1 MATAAL
7 TSASAKFATFDGLRA
22 ARSDRSTV
30 VASAAPTAGAS
41 PSLGRVQAT
50 ATRLREC
57 VPASLVRMSRVHG
70 CRPQPVQAP
79 AAGAA
84 KRSKVEIY
92 KEESDYLRY
101 PLIDDLKNDLPNVS
115 AASEQ
120 VRQRRLRA
128 GASALPRIRRA
139 SRSSAPC
146 LPFLVR
152 IRALSV
158 LPTALPPLIKFHGS
172 YMQDDREA
180 RQGGGGRAYQFMMRT
195 RQPGGKVH
203 NRLYLAMDGPR
214 RPVRL
219 RHAPPHHAPDLPGA
233 LRLTTRQTF
242 ELHGVLK
249 ANLKEVFATVIK
261 SMGSTLGACGD
272 LNRNVL
278 APEVP
283 FVDRPAYRYCQE
295 YADKIAALLE
305 PQSGAYYDVWLD
317 GEKVLTAEAPADVEE
332 ARADNR
338 FGTNIEGS
346 AEPIY
351 GTQYLPRKFKVAIT
365 VPGDN
370 SVDLLTN
377 DLGLVVLC
385 DDATGQLQGFNIYVS
400 TVLRAPQGG
409 RVGVLNSCAGRGAAG
424 IGAHSWN
431 GMGPRWAAAWGGRTA
446 TSRRSR
452 GWPEPLGYV
461 AAEDVLYAV
470 KAIVATQRDYGRRD
484 DRKQARLKYL
494 IRDWGI
500 DRFRT
505 VTEQYFGKQFP
516 ALCARLAVLTPSP
529 APPHPPSVLSLAHYR
544 VGDGR
549 LYYGLHIENG
559 RIKGEAKKALRAVIE
574 KYNLPVR
581 ISANQNLMLCDV
593 RKAWRPRITQE
604 LAAVGIL
611 GKQYVD
617 PLNLT
622 AMACP
627 ALPLCG
633 LAITEAERGL
643 PSVLKRIRAML
654 DKVGE
659 GDAAVG
665 LRQQQ
670 AHSLVVRMT
679 GCPNGCARPYVA
691 ELGFVG
697 DGANSYQL
705 WLGGTPNQT
714 VLARVFLERV
724 KVGELEAVL
733 EPLFAMWKA
742 HGHKAESFGDFT
754 NRVVSA
760 AAGGFEAM
768 KEYMGTYTA
777 PIGRQRGMA
786 RRITV
791 DDELAGKLQE
801 VATQRGTTV
810 AKVTPS
816 GTMEK
821 RRPVRC
827 SHALRVCT
835 IMWCC
840 RHSRQQNALVAPA
853 HTHAIM
859 KAVAINRLYAWSPP
873 HSDPPLTRHAARPLA
888 CPPIIIPLP
897 VCCGSSSQEGETWAS
912 VAHGH
917 MLPNPEWGMGGEGPL
932 AWPASHS
939 PLSPRPASK
948 DFPFSVPLVR
958 PSARVNP
965 HPRRPCHPRIP
976 SVRHDER
983 QSGGGGG
990 RPQVDK
996 AADFANYFCTYAY
1009 LYHQKDMLSDRVRM
1023 NAYRDAVMKNK
1034 AHFVDKQ
1041 LSPSSPPPPSF
1052 LAPHPPTPRALPPHL
1067 LPVLAVPTLP
1077 VLACPRSPRNA
1088 ATTIPGT
1095 LKPCHLCAPH
1105 PLRPH
1110 KLFRAASRPIRHLLS
1125 LPNPS
1130 PPTTVLPRAPQVV
1143 LDVARATRH
1152 SRHLG
1157 GAGGRAAACTPVEA
1171 TDMAQHAETLAR
1183 ANGVAE
1189 RVTVLQGAWRMFSCP
1204 RKGVGAAGLLFPSHA
1219 RMWVAPV
1226 HSSLWEG
1233 RMGEFRSSM
1242 GDWRSFVRGTREDY
1256 GVDMAVLDQTYEAEQ
1271 QKYFLQVIISP
1282 PPSPC
1287 SLSPS
1292 PLLAFSFP
1300 HSSLPVP
1307 FSPVPLAHSLLDAP
1321 SRPLSFAHSLALT
1334 PTLTPL
1340 RLLLNSSLAPRLV
1353 SHLLPAVP
1361 CSTHALPHPVPPAP
1375 CQTGCWESLY
1385 PSQVLGRPVMIR
1397 EIDCATATVADV
1409 EEVKAHFTTRA
1420 FAADKAVNAIG
1431 GWFDVLFK
1439 GSATDPTEHEVQLT
1453 TAPSVDE
1460 GTHWGQQ
1467 VFLLAHPL
1475 HVREGDEVS
1484 GAMHIRRSKKNHR
1497 LMDVDLQLQCQH
1509 TDGSRSPN
1517 TIAAYFIE

>member
-1 MATAAL
+1 M
-7 TSASAKFATFDGLRA
+7 A
-22 ARSDRSTV
+22 ARHLLDTNSILCRCPC
-30 VASAAPTAGAS
+30 ASR
-41 PSLGRVQAT
+41 PSHAFIFLSA
-50 ATRLREC
+50 LREC

-158 LPTALPPLIKFHGS
+158 LPTALPP
-172 YMQDDREA
+172 DDREA

-203 NRLYLAMDGPR
+203 NRLYLAMD
-214 RPVRL
+214 
-219 RHAPPHHAPDLPGA
+219 DLADQFGSGT

-242 ELHGVLK
+242 QVRSASLRARPSRGIQARTLRAAANMPPAISAQHLPTPISPPPSPHPHPPCVRAQLHGVLK

-317 GEKVLTAEAPADVEE
+317 GEKVRGGGMEGRAHGRLLLSLVSTCLPVASCTSHFPVPHPLPSAVWLALSNNLPPRHGSHPPSPRQVLTAEAPADVEE

-400 TVLRAPQGG
+400 TVLRAPQGFG
-409 RVGVLNSCAGRGAAG
+409 FGFRDFGVGFRREEGAW
-424 IGAHSWN
+424 SWWDQAAVWECFN
-431 GMGPRWAAAWGGRTA
+431 TTSSSNPAPFAVPLPAFSLPPLRPPARPWQVGGGMGRSHRNEQTEPRLA
-446 TSRRSR
+446 
-452 GWPEPLGYV
+452 EPLGYV

-484 DRKQARLKYL
+484 DRKQVGGGWGRRGFMGKRWGGEGGRRGVRGQGCGMLQAWMEEGNGRGALIILAVVAFTTRIPSLFRPSTLCHVLLPASPPIRRTLPLPSPLRAQARLKYL

-505 VTEQYFGKQFP
+505 VTEQYFGKQFQP
-516 ALCARLAVLTPSP
+516 FRPLPEWQSKPYVGWGEQVSRAALSEQSTCCAVLCC
-529 APPHPPSVLSLAHYR
+529 AVLCCA
-544 VGDGR
+544 GDGR

-654 DKVGE
+654 DKVG
-659 GDAAVG
+659 

-754 NRVVSA
+754 NRV
-760 AAGGFEAM
+760 GFEAM

-801 VATQRGTTV
+801 VAMQRGTTV
-810 AKVTPS
+810 AKVTR
-816 GTMEK
+816 E
-821 RRPVRC
+821 
-827 SHALRVCT
+827 ALL
-835 IMWCC
+835 
-840 RHSRQQNALVAPA
+840 Q
-853 HTHAIM
+853 
-859 KAVAINRLYAWSPP
+859 
-873 HSDPPLTRHAARPLA
+873 
-888 CPPIIIPLP
+888 
-897 VCCGSSSQEGETWAS
+897 
-912 VAHGH
+912 
-917 MLPNPEWGMGGEGPL
+917 
-932 AWPASHS
+932 
-939 PLSPRPASK
+939 
-948 DFPFSVPLVR
+948 
-958 PSARVNP
+958 
-965 HPRRPCHPRIP
+965 
-976 SVRHDER
+976 
-983 QSGGGGG
+983 
-990 RPQVDK
+990 
-996 AADFANYFCTYAY
+996 
-1009 LYHQKDMLSDRVRM
+1009 
-1023 NAYRDAVMKNK
+1023 
-1034 AHFVDKQ
+1034 
-1041 LSPSSPPPPSF
+1041 F
-1052 LAPHPPTPRALPPHL
+1052 LAE
-1067 LPVLAVPTLP
+1067 
-1077 VLACPRSPRNA
+1077 
-1088 ATTIPGT
+1088 
-1095 LKPCHLCAPH
+1095 
-1105 PLRPH
+1105 H
-1110 KLFRAASRPIRHLLS
+1110 K
-1125 LPNPS
+1125 
-1130 PPTTVLPRAPQVV
+1130 
-1143 LDVARATRH
+1143 
-1152 SRHLG
+1152 
-1157 GAGGRAAACTPVEA
+1157 
-1171 TDMAQHAETLAR
+1171 
-1183 ANGVAE
+1183 
-1189 RVTVLQGAWRMFSCP
+1189 
-1204 RKGVGAAGLLFPSHA
+1204 
-1219 RMWVAPV
+1219 
-1226 HSSLWEG
+1226 
-1233 RMGEFRSSM
+1233 
-1242 GDWRSFVRGTREDY
+1242 
-1256 GVDMAVLDQTYEAEQ
+1256 
-1271 QKYFLQVIISP
+1271 
-1282 PPSPC
+1282 
-1287 SLSPS
+1287 
-1292 PLLAFSFP
+1292 
-1300 HSSLPVP
+1300 
-1307 FSPVPLAHSLLDAP
+1307 
-1321 SRPLSFAHSLALT
+1321 
-1334 PTLTPL
+1334 
-1340 RLLLNSSLAPRLV
+1340 
-1353 SHLLPAVP
+1353 
-1361 CSTHALPHPVPPAP
+1361 
-1375 CQTGCWESLY
+1375 
-1385 PSQVLGRPVMIR
+1385 
-1397 EIDCATATVADV
+1397 
-1409 EEVKAHFTTRA
+1409 
-1420 FAADKAVNAIG
+1420 
-1431 GWFDVLFK
+1431 
-1439 GSATDPTEHEVQLT
+1439 
-1453 TAPSVDE
+1453 DE
-1460 GTHWGQQ
+1460 
-1467 VFLLAHPL
+1467 
-1475 HVREGDEVS
+1475 
-1484 GAMHIRRSKKNHR
+1484 
-1497 LMDVDLQLQCQH
+1497 
-1509 TDGSRSPN
+1509 
-1517 TIAAYFIE
+1517 